1 MPSSLNRRR
10 IETAIAALVAIA
22 AGIVGIATRE
32 ASRSLGPKFIKVDRL
47 ARLKEPVYLTQ
58 PPGPGSQLYVV
69 QRQGAVRVL
78 ASDRLLPRPFLKIS
92 DLVKQSGGGADGGMT
107 SIAFPPDYAR
117 SGQFYVAYT
126 DHGDRLVV
134 ARYSRSA
141 ANPLV
146 ADRASGQTVL
156 TVPESRPER
165 HGGFITFGPDG
176 YLYIGTG
183 DGSPPGDPREVAQ
196 DPGQLRGKIL
206 RINPAIPGSAEIWA
220 SGLGDPRRISFDRAS
235 HSMAIADVGDQR
247 YEEIEYLPID
257 KARGANFGWPAYDGF
272 VVLRG
277 GLPRKQ
283 ATFPAIA
290 FPRRRGCAVIGGYLV
305 RDPRL
310 TRIRGRELNGSY
322 LYGVRCS
329 GKLLAF
335 RPRPGRRAGKLRSFR
350 FRFRNLTSLGVDNSG
365 RVYVLTLKGPHRH
378 GKPTLGSVFRL
389 VPVRQEL

>member
-69 QRQGAVRVL
+69 QRQGTVRVL
-78 ASDRLLPRPFLKIS
+78 APDRLLPRPFLKIS

-146 ADRASGQTVL
+146 A
-156 TVPESRPER
+156 
-165 HGGFITFGPDG
+165 
-176 YLYIGTG
+176 
-183 DGSPPGDPREVAQ
+183 
-196 DPGQLRGKIL
+196 
-206 RINPAIPGSAEIWA
+206 
-220 SGLGDPRRISFDRAS
+220 
-235 HSMAIADVGDQR
+235 
-247 YEEIEYLPID
+247 
-257 KARGANFGWPAYDGF
+257 
-272 VVLRG
+272 
-277 GLPRKQ
+277 
-283 ATFPAIA
+283 
-290 FPRRRGCAVIGGYLV
+290 
-305 RDPRL
+305 RL
-310 TRIRGRELNGSY
+310 S
-322 LYGVRCS
+322 
-329 GKLLAF
+329 
-335 RPRPGRRAGKLRSFR
+335 
-350 FRFRNLTSLGVDNSG
+350 
-365 RVYVLTLKGPHRH
+365 
-378 GKPTLGSVFRL
+378 
-389 VPVRQEL
+389 